1 MNEEQLEKLLNEKR
15 SQIFLF
21 DKSEEDFLADFI
33 KKTEQSLPRKN
44 YFWRYAAAFAVAAG
58 LAVIAVISMQ
68 NNKGQI
74 AGVIHEHHASAQK
87 MQDVSL
93 DPMQESL
100 RLFGNDVAVI
110 FVGNDLVVGERMTG
124 DIPSNVL
131 NVTLSDGVE
140 LKIACAD
147 NDSISVNAPGVSG
160 NVIVSRS
167 DHQTLV
173 LDVDLFIQGKRINA
187 QIPIV
192 NNFNKTQAGRMLS

>member
-15 SQIFLF
+15 SQTFLF

-33 KKTEQSLPRKN
+33 QKTEQSLPRKN

-74 AGVIHEHHASAQK
+74 AGVINEHHASAKK

-110 FVGNDLVVGERMTG
+110 FVGNDLVVGERMAG
-124 DIPSNVL
+124 DAPSNVL

>member
-15 SQIFLF
+15 SQTFLF
-21 DKSEEDFLADFI
+21 DKSEDDFLADFI

-74 AGVIHEHHASAQK
+74 AGVINEHHASAKK

-110 FVGNDLVVGERMTG
+110 FVGNDLVIGERMNTES
-124 DIPSNVL
+124 PSNVL
-131 NVTLSDGVE
+131 NVKLANNIE

-167 DHQTLV
+167 DRQTLV
-173 LDVDLFIQGKRINA
+173 LDVDLFIQGKRINT
-187 QIPIV
+187 QIPVDNSKDI
-192 NNFNKTQAGRMLS
+192 RMHS

>member
-15 SQIFLF
+15 SQTFLF

-33 KKTEQSLPRKN
+33 KKTEQSSPRKN

-74 AGVIHEHHASAQK
+74 AGVINAHHASAKK

-167 DHQTLV
+167 DRQTLV
-173 LDVDLFIQGKRINA
+173 LDVDLFIQGKRINT
-187 QIPIV
+187 QIPVDNSKDI
-192 NNFNKTQAGRMLS
+192 RMHS

>member
-15 SQIFLF
+15 SQTFLF

-33 KKTEQSLPRKN
+33 QKTEQSLPRKN

-74 AGVIHEHHASAQK
+74 AGVIHEHHASAKK

-110 FVGNDLVVGERMTG
+110 FVGNDLVIGERMNTES
-124 DIPSNVL
+124 PSNVL
-131 NVTLSDGVE
+131 NVKLANNIE

-167 DHQTLV
+167 DRQTLV
-173 LDVDLFIQGKRINA
+173 LDVDLFIQGKRINT
-187 QIPIV
+187 QIPVDNSKDI
-192 NNFNKTQAGRMLS
+192 RMHS

>member
-15 SQIFLF
+15 SQTFLF

-33 KKTEQSLPRKN
+33 KKTEQSSPRKN

-74 AGVIHEHHASAQK
+74 AGVINEHHASAKK

-100 RLFGNDVAVI
+100 RLFGDEVAVL
-110 FVGNDLVVGERMTG
+110 FVGNDLVIGERMNTES
-124 DIPSNVL
+124 PSNVL
-131 NVTLSDGVE
+131 NVKLANNIE

-173 LDVDLFIQGKRINA
+173 LDVDLFIQGKRINT
-187 QIPIV
+187 QIPVDNSKDI
-192 NNFNKTQAGRMLS
+192 RMHS